1 VKRLSFGLVLLSS
14 AGLFACTAAQPQN
27 PGPAADLVAA
37 RPAATAA
44 ELACAPSFSQYG
56 LASWY
61 GEAFHL
67 RQTASGEPFDMNELT
82 AAHRFL
88 PLNTVV
94 RVTNLRNNRSV
105 LVRINDRGP
114 YVRGRT
120 IDLSSYAAKQLG
132 MRNSGLAPVRI
143 DVFDLDRRDIGVARL
158 ESAEL
163 FAQSGS
169 STPPN
174 GAWPKH
180 FPQVGAL
187 AERP

>member
-1 VKRLSFGLVLLSS
+1 M
-14 AGLFACTAAQPQN
+14 
-27 PGPAADLVAA
+27 
-37 RPAATAA
+37 A
-44 ELACAPSFSQYG
+44 EPACAPSFSQYG

-67 RQTASGEPFDMNELT
+67 RETASGEPFDMNDLT
-82 AAHRFL
+82 AAHRYL

-94 RVTNLRNNRSV
+94 RVTNLRNGKSV

-143 DVFDLDRRDIGVARL
+143 DVFDLDRRERGVARL
-158 ESAEL
+158 RTAEL
-163 FAQSGS
+163 LAQSGS
-169 STPPN
+169 STAPSN
-174 GAWPKH
+174 AWPKH

-187 AERP
+187 VERP

>member
-1 VKRLSFGLVLLSS
+1 VKRLRFGLVLLSS
-14 AGLFACTAAQPQN
+14 AGLFACTAVQPQN
-27 PGPAADLVAA
+27 PGPGTELVAH
-37 RPAATAA
+37 PAPAS
-44 ELACAPSFSQYG
+44 EPACAPSFSQYG

-61 GEAFHL
+61 GEAFQL

-94 RVTNLRNNRSV
+94 RVTNLRNGQSV
-105 LVRINDRGP
+105 VVRINDRGP

-143 DVFDLDRRDIGVARL
+143 DVFDLDRRERGIARL
-158 ESAEL
+158 QTAEL
-163 FAQSGS
+163 LAQSGS
-169 STPPN
+169 STPPRSD
-174 GAWPKH
+174 AWPKH

-187 AERP
+187 TERP

>member
-1 VKRLSFGLVLLSS
+1 MRRLRVGFVLLSS
-14 AGLFACTAAQPQN
+14 VGLFACTGAPPQN
-27 PGPAADLVAA
+27 PSPL
-37 RPAATAA
+37 A
-44 ELACAPSFSQYG
+44 ELATARPVATAGEPACTPASSQIG

-67 RQTASGEPFDMNELT
+67 RQTASGEPFDMNDLT

-88 PLNTVV
+88 PLNTIV
-94 RVTNLRNNRSV
+94 RVTNLHNGRSV

-143 DVFDLDRRDIGVARL
+143 DVFDLDRRDLGVAQL
-158 ESAEL
+158 QSAEL

-169 STPPN
+169 STPPTT
-174 GAWPKH
+174 AWPKH

-187 AERP
+187 QERP

>member
-1 VKRLSFGLVLLSS
+1 VQPLRFGLVLLSS
-14 AGLFACTAAQPQN
+14 AGLFACTAAQPSN
-27 PGPAADLVAA
+27 PGPLSELAAA
-37 RPAATAA
+37 RPATIAS
-44 ELACAPSFSQYG
+44 ESACGPSFSQFG

-67 RQTASGEPFDMNELT
+67 RQTASGEPFDMNDLT
-82 AAHRFL
+82 AAHRYL

-143 DVFDLDRRDIGVARL
+143 DVFDLDQRDVAVAQL
-158 ESAEL
+158 QTAES

-169 STPPN
+169 SSPPR

-187 AERP
+187 VERP

>member
-1 VKRLSFGLVLLSS
+1 MQRLRFGLVLLSS
-14 AGLFACTAAQPQN
+14 AALFACTAAPPQSA
-27 PGPAADLVAA
+27 GPLTELATA
-37 RPAATAA
+37 RPAATA
-44 ELACAPSFSQYG
+44 EETACAPSSSQYG

-61 GEAFHL
+61 GAAFHL
-67 RQTASGEPFDMNELT
+67 RQTASGEPFDMNDLT

-88 PLNTVV
+88 PLNTIV
-94 RVTNLRNNRSV
+94 RVTNLRNGKSV

-143 DVFDLDRRDIGVARL
+143 DIFDLDRRELNLARL
-158 ESAEL
+158 ETAEL
-163 FAQSGS
+163 SAQSGS
-169 STPPN
+169 STPPA
-174 GAWPKH
+174 AWPRH

-187 AERP
+187 IERP

>member
-1 VKRLSFGLVLLSS
+1 MKRLRYVLVLLSS
-14 AGLFACTAAQPQN
+14 AGLFACTAAQPQS
-27 PGPAADLVAA
+27 PGPVTEPMAA
-37 RPAATAA
+37 RPAAIGG

-67 RQTASGEPFDMNELT
+67 RQTASGEPFDMNDLT

-94 RVTNLRNNRSV
+94 RVTNLRNGKSV

-143 DVFDLDRRDIGVARL
+143 DIFDLDRRELGVARL
-158 ESAEL
+158 QTAQL
-163 FAQSGS
+163 LAQSGS
-169 STPPN
+169 STPPSY
-174 GAWPKH
+174 AWPTH
-180 FPQVGAL
+180 FPPVGAL
-187 AERP
+187 IDRP

>member
-1 VKRLSFGLVLLSS
+1 MKRLRVGFVLLSS
-14 AGLFACTAAQPQN
+14 VALFACTGAQPQN
-27 PGPAADLVAA
+27 PGPLTERVAA
-37 RPAATAA
+37 RPAAAA
-44 ELACAPSFSQYG
+44 GEPACTPSFSQIG

-67 RQTASGEPFDMNELT
+67 RQTASGEPFDMNDLT

-94 RVTNLRNNRSV
+94 RVTNLNNGRSV
-105 LVRINDRGP
+105 VVRINDRGP

-120 IDLSSYAAKQLG
+120 IDLSSYAAKRLG

-143 DVFDLDRRDIGVARL
+143 DVFDLDRRETSVAQL
-158 ESAEL
+158 ETAEL
-163 FAQSGS
+163 AQNGS
-169 STPPN
+169 STPPSRS
-174 GAWPKH
+174 WPKH

-187 AERP
+187 VERP

>member
-1 VKRLSFGLVLLSS
+1 MKRLRFGLVLLSS
-14 AGLFACTAAQPQN
+14 AGLFACTAVQPQN
-27 PGPAADLVAA
+27 PGPVTELVAA
-37 RPAATAA
+37 HPAPAS
-44 ELACAPSFSQYG
+44 EPACAPSFSQYG

-61 GEAFHL
+61 GEAFQL

-94 RVTNLRNNRSV
+94 RVTNLRNGKSV

-143 DVFDLDRRDIGVARL
+143 DVFDLDRRERGIARL
-158 ESAEL
+158 QTAEL
-163 FAQSGS
+163 LAQSGS
-169 STPPN
+169 STPPSYT
-174 GAWPKH
+174 WPKH

-187 AERP
+187 IERP

>member
-1 VKRLSFGLVLLSS
+1 MKRLRFGLVLLSS
-14 AGLFACTAAQPQN
+14 AGLFACTTAQPQN
-27 PGPAADLVAA
+27 PGPLTELVAA
-37 RPAATAA
+37 RPAAIA
-44 ELACAPSFSQYG
+44 EPACAPSFSQYG

-67 RQTASGEPFDMNELT
+67 RETASGEPFDMNDLT
-82 AAHRFL
+82 AAHRYL

-94 RVTNLRNNRSV
+94 RVTNLRNGKSV

-114 YVRGRT
+114 YVRGRM
-120 IDLSSYAAKQLG
+120 IDLSSYAAKRLG

-143 DVFDLDRRDIGVARL
+143 DVFDLDRRERGVARL
-158 ESAEL
+158 QTAQL

-169 STPPN
+169 STPLTN
-174 GAWPKH
+174 GWPKH

-187 AERP
+187 MEQP